1 MAPAAA
7 YEKCEEWLADLISY
21 LRNNRDYLEEQINQ
35 LPGLKLNHIEATY
48 LAWIDVS
55 ETGLENPVQ
64 FFENAGVGLSC
75 GSFFGQKGFVRLNFG
90 CPRSR
95 LEQAIKIMK
104 TALNN
109 IKH

>member
-1 MAPAAA
+1 M
-7 YEKCEEWLADLISY
+7 
-21 LRNNRDYLEEQINQ
+21 
-35 LPGLKLNHIEATY
+35 
-48 LAWIDVS
+48 S

-90 CPRSR
+90 CPKSR
-95 LEQAIKIMK
+95 LKQAIERIK

-109 IKH
+109 RKH